1 MSERKQS
8 TLEEG
13 LARGYGY
20 AETHRDDRPNLRRI
34 VRARSASDV
43 TAHVDPA
50 EVAADGIAN
59 PVAFW
64 SGFAHGVR
72 RYLVDDAV
80 GPSRRS

>member
-1 MSERKQS
+1 MSELKPS
-8 TLEEG
+8 SLEEG

-20 AETHRDDRPNLRRI
+20 AETHRDDRANLRRI
-34 VRARSASDV
+34 VRARSAPDV

-50 EVAADGIAN
+50 EVAPDGIAN
-59 PVAFW
+59 PVEFW

-72 RYLVDDAV
+72 RYLIDEAV